1 MIKKKIFY
9 WSPFIDYVG
18 TKISSKNSI
27 ISLSKFGKEEFSI
40 TVFNVVGEWNFYLEQ
55 LKKLNIEVI
64 NFGINK
70 KIPFLKNKGFLFS
83 RILYLKIFL
92 LSFIP
97 LLKIL
102 RNKKPDFFVIS
113 LITFVPLIINY
124 LFRIKTTVILRISG
138 FPKLTIVRS
147 FFWKMM
153 LTKVKWI
160 FSPTNNTSNLLKE
173 KFPTHKNKIKFI
185 RDPIFSY
192 EQFLKIKK
200 KYNRKL
206 KRKNFYLAVG
216 RLTKQKNFQSLVL
229 AVQKYN
235 LKNKENMNV
244 LVIGD
249 GEEKKNLILL
259 SKKLKVE
266 KNIKF
271 LGFRHNKFK
280 YFFKAKALL
289 CTSLWEDPGFIIIE
303 AGISN
308 LPVISN
314 SCLSGPVEIIDD
326 DKNGYLYKL
335 NSVNSLVEKIQQFE
349 EDKPEII
356 LQKKI
361 NMKIYSRKYSIS
373 KFYKD
378 FTKYV

>member
-1 MIKKKIFY
+1 MIKKKIFF
-9 WSPFIDYVG
+9 WSPFIDHVG
-18 TKISSKNSI
+18 TTISSKNSI
-27 ISLSKFGKEEFSI
+27 IALSKFGKEEFSI

-64 NFGINK
+64 NLRINK
-70 KIPFLKNKGFLFS
+70 KIPFLKKKGFLFS
-83 RILYLKIFL
+83 RILYLKIFFM
-92 LSFIP
+92 SFIP
-97 LLKIL
+97 LLGVL
-102 RNKKPDFFVIS
+102 RTKKPDFLVLS
-113 LITFVPLIINY
+113 LVTFVPLIINY

-138 FPKLTIVRS
+138 FPKLTIIRF

-160 FSPTNNTSNLLKE
+160 FSPTNNTNNLLKE
-173 KFPTHKNKIKFI
+173 KFPKHKDKIKFI

-192 EQFLKIKK
+192 EQLLKIKK
-200 KYNRKL
+200 KYNSL
-206 KRKNFYLAVG
+206 SKRKNFYLAVG
-216 RLTKQKNFQSLVL
+216 RLTKQKNFQLL
-229 AVQKYN
+229 LFAVQKYN
-235 LKNKENMNV
+235 LKNKKKMNV

-249 GEEKKNLILL
+249 GEEKKKLISL

-271 LGFRHNKFK
+271 IGFRHNKFK
-280 YFFKAKALL
+280 YFFNAKALI
-289 CTSLWEDPGFIIIE
+289 CTSLWEDPGFILVE

-314 SCLSGPVEIIDD
+314 SCLSGPLEIIDNE
-326 DKNGYLYKL
+326 KNGYLYEL
-335 NSVNSLVEKIQQFE
+335 NSVNSLVKKIQQFE
-349 EDKPEII
+349 EDEAEII

-361 NMKIYSRKYSIS
+361 NMKIYTKNFSIS
-373 KFYKD
+373 KFYKN